1 LERAEIKKV
10 ALELGKTL
18 SENELNKTMKIID
31 TNGDGKISFEEFYVW
46 WHHGVTNKLEELVY
60 IRMKSMKI

>member
-46 WHHGVTNKLEELVY
+46 WLHGVTNKLEELVY
-60 IRMKSMKI
+60 LRMKSMKI